1 MDNSTS
7 SDILWSAQIAQQKTK
22 EILKNYNSQE
32 LSEIS
37 KQIKETVAYGGFSI
51 MYIGDLS
58 DGIANKLRSL
68 GYDIFDR
75 SIYSPAYEI
84 SWE

>member
-1 MDNSTS
+1 MDNSIS

-22 EILKNYNSQE
+22 EVLKNYNGQE
-32 LSEIS
+32 LSEIL
-37 KQIKETVAYGGFSI
+37 KRIKETVANGGFSI
-51 MYIGDLS
+51 MYIGKLS
-58 DGIANKLRSL
+58 DGTANQLRSL

>member
-37 KQIKETVAYGGFSI
+37 KQIKETVANGGFSI

-68 GYDIFDR
+68 VYDIFDR

>member
-1 MDNSTS
+1 MVSTNST
-7 SDILWSAQIAQQKTK
+7 TK
-22 EILKNYNSQE
+22 DERVLKNYNGQE
-32 LSEIS
+32 LSEIL
-37 KQIKETVAYGGFSI
+37 KRIKETVANGGFSI
-51 MYIGDLS
+51 MYIGKLS
-58 DGIANKLRSL
+58 DGTANKLRSL

>member
-1 MDNSTS
+1 MDNSIS

-37 KQIKETVAYGGFSI
+37 KQIKETVANGGFSI
-51 MYIGDLS
+51 MYIGKLS
-58 DGIANKLRSL
+58 DGTANKLRSL

>member
-1 MDNSTS
+1 MDNSIS
-7 SDILWSAQIAQQKTK
+7 QIAQQKTK
-22 EILKNYNSQE
+22 EVLKNYNGQE
-32 LSEIS
+32 LSEIL
-37 KQIKETVAYGGFSI
+37 KRIKETVANGGFSI
-51 MYIGDLS
+51 MYIGKLS
-58 DGIANKLRSL
+58 DGTANKLRSL